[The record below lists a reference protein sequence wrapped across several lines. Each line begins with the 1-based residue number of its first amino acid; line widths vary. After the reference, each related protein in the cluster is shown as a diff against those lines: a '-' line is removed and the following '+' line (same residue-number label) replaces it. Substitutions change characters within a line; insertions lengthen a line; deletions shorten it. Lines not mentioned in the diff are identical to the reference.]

1 MTSVF
6 NAVLRSDVG
15 CGISSTYLGA
25 GEVGHLVLKQA
36 KRDGPSL
43 GGAVVVPE
51 GTHRRQDRTLETLRW
66 ATRVLVGVDRGVLT
80 ALEGIF
86 SLAES
91 FLGMALPEA

>member
-1 MTSVF
+1 MGTLTHGRIKKRGLPTTS
-6 NAVLRSDVG
+6 
-15 CGISSTYLGA
+15 
-25 GEVGHLVLKQA
+25 LKQA
-36 KRDGPSL
+36 KRDGPPL

-51 GTHRRQDRTLETLRW
+51 GSYRRQDRTLETLRW
-66 ATRVLVGVDRGVLT
+66 ATRVPVGVDRGVLT

>member
-1 MTSVF
+1 M
-6 NAVLRSDVG
+6 
-15 CGISSTYLGA
+15 
-25 GEVGHLVLKQA
+25 
-36 KRDGPSL
+36 
-43 GGAVVVPE
+43 VPE

>member
-1 MTSVF
+1 MHPSDWSV
-6 NAVLRSDVG
+6 NRKTQ
-15 CGISSTYLGA
+15 I
-25 GEVGHLVLKQA
+25 LVLKQA

-66 ATRVLVGVDRGVLT
+66 ASRVLVGVDRGVLT